1 MDLTINKITKF
12 ISTIIVM
19 ALVLIA
25 GHFCLSQTTQASNKH
40 SHNHTGISTNEG
52 NETCC
57 QGNNSVNLTN
67 VSAQKNHSTFSESG
81 AISTTPAFLT
91 TYFQFLDK
99 SLFILD
105 TPPPNYFFK
114 QSSKVLLC

>member
-1 MDLTINKITKF
+1 MILLSYIPKL
-12 ISTIIVM
+12 ISVIIVA

-25 GHFCLSQTTQASNKH
+25 GHFCLSQTTQAANEH
-40 SHNHTGISTNEG
+40 SHSNTGISTNDSIQ
-52 NETCC
+52 TCC
-57 QGNNSVNLTN
+57 QGNNSVNLTSVIN
-67 VSAQKNHSTFSESG
+67 QKNHSTFSESG
-81 AISTTPAFLT
+81 AISITPTFLT
-91 TYFQFLDK
+91 SYLQLLDK